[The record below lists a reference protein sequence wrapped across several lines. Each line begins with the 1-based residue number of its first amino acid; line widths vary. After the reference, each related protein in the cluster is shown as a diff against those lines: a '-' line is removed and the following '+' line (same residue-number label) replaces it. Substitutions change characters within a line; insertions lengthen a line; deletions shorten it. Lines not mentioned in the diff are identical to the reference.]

1 MRTTIN
7 LPEELVKEARKLSGS
22 KTKTQAV
29 VWALE
34 ELIRTKRIE
43 HLLSMRGKLKLN
55 IDLKKSRGR

>member
-7 LPEELVKEARKLSGS
+7 LPDELVKEARQLSGA

-34 ELIRTKRIE
+34 ELIRIKRIE
-43 HLLSMRGKLKLN
+43 HLLSLRGKIKLN